1 MKKPAKTTL
10 EVKGTAITVLS
21 QNETDYIC
29 LTDIAR
35 YKDADRTDYLISNW
49 LRNRNTAEFLG
60 IREQLHN
67 PGFNPIEFD
76 GISNQTG
83 WLKASFP
90 EQRVIGGVVMP
101 VAFCHQ
107 GQRPC
112 GIEPRVRRTL
122 GGRTSPHVFR
132 RSTPTG
138 LRPSHDQP

>member
-76 GISNQTG
+76 GIRKQAGLNSFILTAIGQMQPLT
-83 WLKASFP
+83 ASSALRHLEP
-90 EQRVIGGVVMP
+90 PIGGK
-101 VAFCHQ
+101 A
-107 GQRPC
+107 
-112 GIEPRVRRTL
+112 
-122 GGRTSPHVFR
+122 
-132 RSTPTG
+132 
-138 LRPSHDQP
+138 